1 MALKDFILKQFV
13 DVIDWTESEPGILAV
28 RYPMQDREI
37 QNGAQLT
44 VRESQLAMFVNEG
57 KTADVFDAGM
67 YRLNTQTLPILTY
80 LSNWD
85 KAFQSPFKSDVYFFS
100 LREQIDRKWGT
111 ANPITFRDKD
121 YGAVRLRAFGSYSF
135 KIADAAK
142 FWAKLPGTVDV
153 YRVEDVEGQ
162 LRAMIVTQ
170 IASVLGSS
178 NIAFVDM
185 AANQTEFSSRLL
197 AALKPAFLEYGL
209 DLASFYVQNLS
220 LPEELQQ
227 HFDRAASM
235 RIVGNLQNYTQFQAA
250 ESIQTAAAN
259 PGGIAGAGVGLGA
272 GIAMGQ
278 QMAAAMSGL
287 GGTTAGHAAAKAQS
301 ADEVLATIERLHGLV
316 GKGVITQAEF
326 DQKKAELLAMIR

>member
-13 DVIDWTESEPGILAV
+13 DVIDWTESEAGVLAF
-28 RYPMQDREI
+28 RYPMSDREI

-44 VRESQLAMFVNEG
+44 VRESQLALFVNEG
-57 KTADVFDAGM
+57 KAADVLGAGM
-67 YRLNTQTLPILTY
+67 HRLTTQTLPILTY

-142 FWAKLPGTVDV
+142 FWAKLPGTVEL

-162 LRAMIVTQ
+162 LRAMIITQ
-170 IASVLGSS
+170 IASVLGAS

-185 AANQTEFSSRLL
+185 AANQGEFSNHLL

-209 DLASFYVQNLS
+209 ELATFYVQSLS

-259 PGGIAGAGVGLGA
+259 PGGVASAGVGLGA
-272 GIAMGQ
+272 GVAMGQ
-278 QMAAAMSGL
+278 QMAAAMAGVSGAATA
-287 GGTTAGHAAAKAQS
+287 TTPNKAPS
-301 ADEVLATIERLHGLV
+301 AEETLATIERLHGLIA
-316 GKGVITQAEF
+316 KGILTQAEF
-326 DQKKAELLAMIR
+326 DTKKVELLAMIR

>member
-13 DVIDWTESEPGILAV
+13 DVIDWTESEAGVLAY
-28 RYPMQDREI
+28 RYPMSDREI

-57 KTADVFDAGM
+57 KTADVFSPGLH
-67 YRLNTQTLPILTY
+67 RLTTQTLPILTY

-135 KIADAAK
+135 KIVDAPK
-142 FWAKLPGTVDV
+142 FWAKLPGTVEL

-185 AANQTEFSSRLL
+185 AANQGEFSSHLL
-197 AALKPAFLEYGL
+197 VALKPAFLEYGL
-209 DLASFYVQNLS
+209 ELATFYVQSLS

-259 PGGIAGAGVGLGA
+259 PGGVASAGVGLGA
-272 GIAMGQ
+272 GVAMGQ
-278 QMAAAMSGL
+278 QMAAAMAGVSG
-287 GGTTAGHAAAKAQS
+287 AANANTPNKAPS
-301 ADEVLATIERLHGLV
+301 ADETLATIERLHGLIA
-316 GKGVITQAEF
+316 KGVLTQAEF
-326 DQKKAELLAMIR
+326 DAKKAELLAMIR